1 MTIQLQM
8 IKNQGTSRTTHNI
21 LYPQDNFYIGDWLVL
36 PMQNQLKKTDN
47 ELTIEPKLMQ
57 VLHYLCVHAP
67 HVVSA
72 DEIIDHCWPD
82 QFLSDNPIHKSI
94 AQLRKALG
102 DSSKNPEYIKTIP
115 KKGYAIIAD
124 LRGLAD
130 TSGKHNTQKFWTNG
144 SPYPGLKYYDETYQD
159 VFFGRSKA
167 TSEIK
172 QLINQFNPEDDLALF
187 LLGASGVG
195 KTSLMKTIVLPYLKN
210 PDYAFKINFKEVL
223 HYSISIQND
232 KPFLQSFLVFLQD
245 NNVLEDTVDH
255 NQQIENIRNKTET
268 VSGLINAPPGSAS
281 PSEKWVLFIDQIE
294 RIFVENNKLNG
305 ELNLFFNI
313 LLQLLESKKIFIIVS
328 LKHEYYAD
336 IMQYESFEKLKKRAL
351 QYDLPYPD
359 LSEIIQIVHQPVKA
373 AGMEFEYDTS
383 RYEKLDDVIISE
395 AQKISHVLPILNHTL
410 RELTLNTDKNK
421 QITFKAYDRMGGLIG
436 ALAYKVDSTYEQ
448 FSTSEKAAFEKKLHH
463 LIQFAPGTT
472 SKLFCA
478 KADIRLFLK
487 DGSQRIIKSFIEA
500 HLLQSEVL
508 ADNSYVSIIHE
519 SLLEQSEL
527 FKSWINENQFS
538 LSVLHEIRTLAN
550 QWDIHKRDK
559 DYLLSN
565 DFLLDQGRSL
575 LSSESGDF
583 NACEQSFIAQSL
595 RKQKH
600 RQRLKWLSVSSLAVL
615 LISLSF
621 VLFQYRVLNTNLQ
634 HNNEKAEG
642 LVGYM
647 LDELNDKLRPIGKLD
662 LLDDIGHQ
670 VMGYYAQ
677 SDQKLS
683 EKSILNRIEALN
695 TLGEVKIK
703 KGLLQEAEQYFKEA
717 SQQFISFT
725 NDVSDNAE
733 LMFKTSQTQYWLG
746 YRHYLDGNYALTED
760 HWLRYLELAEKMVQL
775 QPDHAPWQ
783 LELSYALNN
792 LGTLSFSQKRY
803 LKAEEYIN
811 SSAKLKTSLVAQN
824 PLNTQYLAELADTI
838 SWQAS
843 VLDKKNQLKESKDI
857 FKKSLALT
865 QKLSSIEPQNNMW
878 KQRLGQAHFR
888 LALKHYDMGEL
899 QAAENQINHAL
910 PIFLELHNTDQTHQT
925 WLRELADQYLM
936 LAKINQHRA
945 QLDEA
950 LFNIN
955 LGLSYY
961 EKYTDESRQTKAVN
975 LQKLHYTTV
984 SSLIFT
990 NMDKPKA
997 ALSQL
1002 ENVMDEIQIFDIKT
1016 SERASFYHAFSLYIL
1031 SQLQKHNAQHQLAD
1045 SSLKRA
1051 KAIIDKR
1058 TAANLDD
1065 NKTLALSLAIS
1076 HEIIPQKLNADIV
1089 QILSKRGYKNPDY
1102 LPK

>member
-1 MTIQLQM
+1 M
-8 IKNQGTSRTTHNI
+8 IKNHETNRTTHNI

-57 VLHYLCVHAP
+57 VLHYLCTHAP
-67 HVVSA
+67 RVVSA
-72 DEIIDHCWPD
+72 DEIIDHCWPN

-102 DSSKNPEYIKTIP
+102 DSPKKPKYIKTIP

-130 TSGKHNTQKFWTNG
+130 TSGKQNTQKFWTNG
-144 SPYPGLKYYDETYQD
+144 SPYPGLKYYDEDYKD

-172 QLINQFNPEDDLALF
+172 QLINQLNPEDDLALF

-232 KPFLQSFLVFLQD
+232 KPFLQSFLGFLQH
-245 NNVLEDTVDH
+245 NNVLKDTVDH
-255 NQQIENIRNKTET
+255 NQQIENIRNQTET
-268 VSGLINAPPGSAS
+268 VSGLINAPTVSAS
-281 PSEKWVLFIDQIE
+281 PAEKWVLFIDQVE
-294 RIFVENNKLNG
+294 RIFVENNELNG

-373 AGMEFEYDTS
+373 AGMEFEFDTHK
-383 RYEKLDDVIISE
+383 YEKLDDVIIDE
-395 AQKISHVLPILNHTL
+395 AQQISHVLPILNHTL
-410 RELTLNTDKNK
+410 RELTLNTNKN
-421 QITFKAYDRMGGLIG
+421 QQLTFKEFHRMGGLMG
-436 ALAYKVDSTYEQ
+436 ALAYKVDSIYEP
-448 FSTSEKAAFEKKLHH
+448 FSASEKAAFEKKLHH
-463 LIQFAPGTT
+463 LIQFVPGTT
-472 SKLFCA
+472 NKLFCA
-478 KADIRLFLK
+478 KADIRLFHK
-487 DGSQRIIKSFIEA
+487 DGSQHIIKSFIEA
-500 HLLQSEVL
+500 HLLQSEVI

-527 FKSWINENQFS
+527 FKSWINENKFS
-538 LSVLHEIRTLAN
+538 LSVLHEIRTLAH
-550 QWDIHKRDK
+550 QWNIHNNNK

-565 DFLLDQGRSL
+565 DFLLDQSCSL

-583 NACEQSFIAQSL
+583 NACEQSFIRQSL
-595 RKQKH
+595 RKKKRQK
-600 RQRLKWLSVSSLAVL
+600 QLSWLSLSSLAVL
-615 LISLSF
+615 LVSLTF
-621 VLFQYRVLNTNLQ
+621 VLFQYRTLNANLQ
-634 HNNEKAEG
+634 LNNEQAEG

-647 LDELNDKLRPIGKLD
+647 LDELNNKLRPIGKLD
-662 LLDDIGHQ
+662 LLDEIGRQ

-677 SDQKLS
+677 SDQILS

-717 SQQFISFT
+717 SEQFISFT
-725 NDVSDNAE
+725 NDTSSNTA
-733 LMFKTSQTQYWLG
+733 LMFKISQTQYWLG
-746 YRHYLDGNYALTED
+746 YKYYLDADYAQTEH
-760 HWLRYLELAEKMVQL
+760 HWLGYLELAQRMVKL
-775 QPDHAPWQ
+775 EPDHSQWQ

-792 LGTLSFSQKRY
+792 LGTLSFSLKKY
-803 LKAEEYIN
+803 DKAEEYIN
-811 SSAKLKTSLVAQN
+811 ASAQLKTSLLSHN
-824 PLNTQYLAELADTI
+824 PLNTQYLAELADTT

-843 VLDKKNQLKESKDI
+843 VLDKKNQLNASKDI

-865 QKLSSIEPQNNMW
+865 QKLNSIEPTNRMW

-888 LALKHYDMGEL
+888 LAMKHYDMGEL
-899 QAAENQINHAL
+899 QLAETQINQAL
-910 PIFLELHNTDQTHQT
+910 PIFIELHDTDQSHQI

-945 QLDEA
+945 QLDDA

-955 LGLSYY
+955 LGLSYS
-961 EKYTDESRQTKAVN
+961 EKYTDESRQTKAVK
-975 LQKLHYTTV
+975 LQRLHFTTV
-984 SSLIFT
+984 SSLIFAQ
-990 NMDKPKA
+990 MDKPKA
-997 ALSQL
+997 ALSQF
-1002 ENVMDEIQIFDIKT
+1002 EDVINEIKIFDTKA
-1016 SERASFYHAFSLYIL
+1016 SESESFYLAFSLYTL
-1031 SQLQKHNAQHQLAD
+1031 SQLQKKNAYDQLAD
-1045 SSLKRA
+1045 LTMVKA
-1051 KAIIDKR
+1051 KTIIDKR
-1058 TAANLDD
+1058 AHENLQD
-1065 NKTLALSLAIS
+1065 NKTMALNLAIS
-1076 HEIIPQKLNADIV
+1076 HQISPQEINADIA
-1089 QILSKRGYKNPDY
+1089 QILEKRGYKNPDY